1 MKNNNSN
8 NNNKN
13 AMKVYETIKNNI
25 FFWTRPTDSRC
36 NVLQTLGRQW
46 NAEVV

>member
-1 MKNNNSN
+1 MMKNNNSN

-25 FFWTRPTDSRC
+25 FSSELAPLTQDVTFFK
-36 NVLQTLGRQW
+36 L
-46 NAEVV
+46 